1 MEWLN
6 YHHLRYFWV
15 VAREG
20 GLVQA
25 GRVLRVSHPTISA
38 QIRALEEHLGEKL
51 FVKQGRG
58 LALTEMGRLVFRY
71 AEEIFSLGSEMLDTV
86 KGRETG
92 KPLRLVVGI
101 TDVVPKLVVR
111 RLLAPALALPEPT
124 RLVCHEGRYDELLAR
139 LAGHELDLVLADAP
153 VPSSAHVNAFNHA
166 LGECGVTFFAT
177 APLASAHRR
186 GFPRSLDGAPF
197 VLPIPGAAL
206 RRAMEQWFDAEQIRP
221 RVVAECEDSALVKVF
236 GADGLGIFAAPTA
249 VEDSVCR
256 QYDVVVVG
264 RTLALKERFYAIS
277 IERRLKH
284 PATITICRAAREE
297 LFA

>member
-92 KPLRLVVGI
+92 KPMRLAVGI

-153 VPSSAHVNAFNHA
+153 VPSSAHVSAFNHV

-206 RRAMEQWFDAEQIRP
+206 RRAMEQWFEAQQIRP

-236 GADGLGIFAAPTA
+236 GADGLGVFAAPTA

-284 PATITICRAAREE
+284 PATIAISRAAREE